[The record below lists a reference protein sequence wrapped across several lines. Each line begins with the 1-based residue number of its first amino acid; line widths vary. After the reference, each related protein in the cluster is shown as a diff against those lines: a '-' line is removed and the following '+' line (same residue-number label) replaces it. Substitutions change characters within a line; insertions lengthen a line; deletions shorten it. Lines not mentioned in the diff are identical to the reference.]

1 MIALEYEIE
10 KSLRAA
16 IRTAIN
22 LKAESIAE
30 LATCRI
36 IGFRL
41 EAEDQTAEGQDA
53 AGIKVMI
60 MAYPNTAEGY
70 NTAYALEPQRSMT
83 VDVTYNTHPD
93 DDVSRAVFVGLE
105 NAVRSVFEV
114 APPAFV
120 MPAGVLFGA
129 GMITDSGSSEF
140 GDRGQIGMITVQM
153 KLSITG

>member
-10 KSLRAA
+10 KALRVAIRAA
-16 IRTAIN
+16 VTA
-22 LKAESIAE
+22 KALTIPE

-41 EAEDQTAEGQDA
+41 DSEDQTAEGQDA
-53 AGIKVMI
+53 TGICVML

-70 NTAYALEPQRSMT
+70 NSAYALEPIRTMV

-105 NAVRSVFEV
+105 NAVRSVFETTP
-114 APPAFV
+114 APFT

-129 GMITDSGSSEF
+129 GMITDSGTSEF